1 MGRSFQSVTDGG
13 HYFEGVRWRDG
24 QWYASDAFQ
33 GIVAAWDPDGARTD
47 LMQVDALCS
56 GLGWLPDGSLL
67 VVSMK
72 DRSLLRRS
80 PDGTVTKH
88 ADLSALSPHWIND
101 MVVDQ
106 QGRAWVGTIG
116 FAIVD
121 GADPEPGQLFR
132 VDPDGTAVVA
142 ADGLWCP
149 NGAVV
154 TADGKTLVVA
164 ETFAARLTAFTIGVD
179 STLTDRRVL
188 AQFGTPPAVGGAAE
202 MLGAAELAPDG
213 LAIDAEDH
221 VWAADAAGH
230 RVVRVSPE
238 GEIVEEVSHPDQTPV
253 YSCALGGPD
262 GRTLMLAAAAG
273 FFEAAQGVTG
283 TAALITTPVEVPAA
297 R

>member
-1 MGRSFQSVTDGG
+1 MGRSFTTITEGG

-24 QWYASDAFQ
+24 HWYASDAFQ
-33 GIVAAWDPDGARTD
+33 GIVAAWDPDGVRTD

-88 ADLSALSPHWIND
+88 SDLTTLSPHWIND
-101 MVVDQ
+101 MIVDTR
-106 QGRAWVGTIG
+106 GRAWVGTIG

-121 GADPEPGQLFR
+121 GADPEAGELFR
-132 VDPDGTAVVA
+132 VDPDGTAAVV

-149 NGAVV
+149 NGCVV
-154 TADGKTLVVA
+154 TADGKTMIVA
-164 ETFAARLTAFTIGVD
+164 ESFAARLTAFTIGD
-179 STLTDRRVL
+179 DGTLSERRVL
-188 AQFGTPPAVGGAAE
+188 SQFGPPPKLSGAAE
-202 MLGAAELAPDG
+202 MLTAGDLAPDG

-221 VWAADAAGH
+221 VWVADAAGH
-230 RVVRVSPE
+230 RVARVSPE
-238 GEIVEEVSHPDQTPV
+238 GEIVDEVSHPDGTPI
-253 YSCALGGPD
+253 YSCALGGTD

-283 TAALITTPVEVPAA
+283 TAALITTQVEVPAP

>member
-1 MGRSFQSVTDGG
+1 MGRSFQSVTEGG
-13 HYFEGVRWRDG
+13 HYYEGVRWRDG
-24 QWYASDAFQ
+24 HWYASDAFQ
-33 GIVAAWDPDGARTD
+33 GVVAAFDLSGERTD
-47 LMQVDALCS
+47 LMRVDALCS

-80 PDGTVTKH
+80 ADGTVTKH

-101 MVVDQ
+101 MVVDRL
-106 QGRAWVGTIG
+106 GRAWVGTIG

-149 NGAVV
+149 NGVV
-154 TADGKTLVVA
+154 VSSDGATLIVA
-164 ETFAARLTAFTIGVD
+164 ETFAARLTAFTIGPD
-179 STLTDRRVL
+179 GALSERRVF
-188 AQFGTPPAVGGAAE
+188 AQFGSPPEPSGAAD

-213 LAIDAEDH
+213 LAIDADDH
-221 VWAADAAGH
+221 VWVADAAGH
-230 RVVRVSPE
+230 RCVRVSPD
-238 GEIVEEVSHPDQTPV
+238 GEILDEVAHPEGTPV

-283 TAALITTPVEVPAA
+283 TAALLTTPVEVPAW

>member
-1 MGRSFQSVTDGG
+1 MSRAFQTVVDGG
-13 HYFEGVRWRDG
+13 DYFEGVRWHEGR
-24 QWYASDAFQ
+24 WYASDAFR
-33 GIVAAWDPDGARTD
+33 GIVCAFDPAGERED

-72 DRSLLRRS
+72 DRTLLRRS
-80 PDGTVTKH
+80 LDGTVSTH
-88 ADLSALSPHWIND
+88 ADLAPVSEHWIND
-101 MVVDQ
+101 MVVDR

-121 GADPEPGQLFR
+121 GADPEPGSLYR
-132 VDPDGTAVVA
+132 VDPDGTVTVA

-149 NGAVV
+149 NGVVV
-154 TADGKTLVVA
+154 TADGSTLVVA
-164 ETFAARLTAFTIGVD
+164 ESFAARLTAFTIGAD
-179 STLTDRRVL
+179 GALSGRRVL
-188 AQFGTPPAVGGAAE
+188 AQFGTPPAPGGAAE

-221 VWAADAAGH
+221 IWAADAVG
-230 RVVRVSPE
+230 RRCVRVSPA
-238 GEIVEEVSHPDQTPV
+238 GAVVDEVAHPRGTNV
-253 YSCALGGPD
+253 YSCALGGAD
-262 GRTLMLAAAAG
+262 GRTLALAAADG

-283 TAALITTPVEVPAA
+283 TAELVTSTVEVPAA